1 MPAYTR
7 WSAYCPV
14 GSCKHGT
21 SRTLGSTLVSQHA
34 AEAIVVN
41 HLHASSYHGLTQNE
55 ARAAVEDNPDCV
67 QTAEEEWS
75 DEDAARHQQAEAQ
88 EEQDAREPKHA
99 GSSSHDRRSRS
110 NRDRRR
116 QRSRSRKEHRG
127 DRGVR
132 SSGSS
137 WRPTEPSHPPK
148 GWGKSKGS
156 GKMVVHGK
164 SGPLDEQTRGHMQ
177 AVMGFTRGVTTA
189 KDALQVSASTARQC
203 AVMFEEQAA
212 KLGLVLSDIARNY
225 GINPDDV

>member
-1 MPAYTR
+1 M
-7 WSAYCPV
+7 
-14 GSCKHGT
+14 
-21 SRTLGSTLVSQHA
+21 
-34 AEAIVVN
+34 VN
-41 HLHASSYHGLTQNE
+41 RLNASSYHELPTNE
-55 ARAAVEDNPDCV
+55 ARKAVEDTPECV
-67 QTAEEEWS
+67 QCAEEEWS
-75 DEDAARHQQAEAQ
+75 DEEAAKHQAQ

-99 GSSSHDRRSRS
+99 SNDRRSRS

-116 QRSRSRKEHRG
+116 QRSRSRKEQR
-127 DRGVR
+127 DRGGR
-132 SSGSS
+132 SSGSSWRPSESVSGSS
-137 WRPTEPSHPPK
+137 WRPTEPLHPPK

-164 SGPLDEQTRGHMQ
+164 SGTMDEQTRGHMQ

-225 GINPDDV
+225 GINPDDF

>member
-1 MPAYTR
+1 M
-7 WSAYCPV
+7 
-14 GSCKHGT
+14 
-21 SRTLGSTLVSQHA
+21 
-34 AEAIVVN
+34 VN
-41 HLHASSYHGLTQNE
+41 RLNASSYHELPTNE
-55 ARAAVEDNPDCV
+55 ARKAVEDTPECV
-67 QTAEEEWS
+67 QCAEEEWS
-75 DEDAARHQQAEAQ
+75 DEEAAKHQAQ

-99 GSSSHDRRSRS
+99 SNDRRSRS

-127 DRGVR
+127 DRGIR

-137 WRPTEPSHPPK
+137 WRPTEPLHPPK

-177 AVMGFTRGVTTA
+177 AVMGFTRGVITA

>member
-1 MPAYTR
+1 M
-7 WSAYCPV
+7 
-14 GSCKHGT
+14 
-21 SRTLGSTLVSQHA
+21 
-34 AEAIVVN
+34 
-41 HLHASSYHGLTQNE
+41 
-55 ARAAVEDNPDCV
+55 EDAPECV
-67 QTAEEEWS
+67 QSAEEEWS

-88 EEQDAREPKHA
+88 EEQDARESKQA
-99 GSSSHDRRSRS
+99 SNDRRSRS
-110 NRDRRR
+110 DRDRRR
-116 QRSRSRKEHRG
+116 QRSRSRKEHREN
-127 DRGVR
+127 RGGR
-132 SSGSS
+132 SSGSSWRPSESVSGSS
-137 WRPTEPSHPPK
+137 WRPTEPLHPPK

-164 SGPLDEQTRGHMQ
+164 SGTMDEQTRGHMQ

>member
-1 MPAYTR
+1 M
-7 WSAYCPV
+7 
-14 GSCKHGT
+14 
-21 SRTLGSTLVSQHA
+21 
-34 AEAIVVN
+34 VN
-41 HLHASSYHGLTQNE
+41 HLNASSYHELPTNE
-55 ARAAVEDNPDCV
+55 ARKAVEDTPECV
-67 QTAEEEWS
+67 QCAEEEWS
-75 DEDAARHQQAEAQ
+75 DEEAAKHQEAQ
-88 EEQDAREPKHA
+88 EEQDASEPKKA

-116 QRSRSRKEHRG
+116 QRSRSRKEQRENRG
-127 DRGVR
+127 GR
-132 SSGSS
+132 SSGSSWRPSKSVSGSS

-164 SGPLDEQTRGHMQ
+164 SGTMDEQTRGHMQ